1 MRTPICPNP
10 LSERELI
17 DLYFIEHRTKIL
29 DIAAFLD
36 RLDRA
41 VELNA
46 RDDYRMRAFRA
57 ALSALSGPPG
67 ERMLA
72 VQIIFSDPTTAPR
85 PALDQKSANG
95 AYDDSD
101 TCAAQASPLRQAV

>member
-1 MRTPICPNP
+1 MRTPACPSP

-57 ALSALSGPPG
+57 ALDALKDPSG
-67 ERMLA
+67 ERTLG
-72 VQIIFSDPTTAPR
+72 VQLIFSDPTLAPK
-85 PALDQKSANG
+85 PALDQKSATG
-95 AYDDSD
+95 AYDD
-101 TCAAQASPLRQAV
+101 AAAEAPTLRQAV